1 MRFNERNDE
10 KNHYGESNEGRRDTQ
25 HNDIQPIGTHCNDTT
40 LTLSV
45 TTLSLTLTMFCR
57 AMRFSTLCQVSLCQV
72 SPC

>member
-57 AMRFSTLCQVSLCQV
+57 A
-72 SPC
+72 